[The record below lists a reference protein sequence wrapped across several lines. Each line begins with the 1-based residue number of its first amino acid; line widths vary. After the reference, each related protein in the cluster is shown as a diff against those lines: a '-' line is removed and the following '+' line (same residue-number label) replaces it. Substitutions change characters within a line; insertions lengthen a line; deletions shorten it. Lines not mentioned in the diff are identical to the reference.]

1 MARALAAAGIAL
13 AAFIAGVSPGAT
25 MPSPEDQARMNM
37 VHQAR
42 ITADDV
48 VVGVPLSVDHVP
60 GEDDETALFTTCR
73 LTLRVHRVERGTVHA
88 PGGTVAALVPCWV
101 PMTREETEVRQ
112 RRWLEAWRRLDR
124 PWGSVRR
131 RPEPYPHP
139 ISKVQGARF
148 IRLYLNADGTVPFGQ
163 YDLFSTLPD

>member
-1 MARALAAAGIAL
+1 
-13 AAFIAGVSPGAT
+13 
-25 MPSPEDQARMNM
+25 MNM

-112 RRWLEAWRRLDR
+112 RR
-124 PWGSVRR
+124 
-131 RPEPYPHP
+131 
-139 ISKVQGARF
+139 
-148 IRLYLNADGTVPFGQ
+148 
-163 YDLFSTLPD
+163 